1 MLERVDTHALVNLL
15 ATVNM
20 PDQEWQTI
28 RSQILGDILQVSEGI
43 DNPDSDS
50 AWRVLLISESFL
62 CIYDWKQT
70 YTIL

>member
-43 DNPDSDS
+43 DDPDADS
-50 AWRVLLISESFL
+50 A
-62 CIYDWKQT
+62 
-70 YTIL
+70 